1 LVTLETRCERSRDAF
16 AAPPGPLGCP
26 SSDRLVGEILSD
38 ELLPEPG
45 HGLKPLQPDRR
56 SLAIFRKSSSQP
68 ALMDDWSNYAMGGG
82 GKVLSISLGKKRAGI
97 REGRSLPD
105 NTGKEAIS

>member
-1 LVTLETRCERSRDAF
+1 
-16 AAPPGPLGCP
+16 
-26 SSDRLVGEILSD
+26 
-38 ELLPEPG
+38 
-45 HGLKPLQPDRR
+45 
-56 SLAIFRKSSSQP
+56 
-68 ALMDDWSNYAMGGG
+68 MGGG

>member
-1 LVTLETRCERSRDAF
+1 MFRPTNARGDLF
-16 AAPPGPLGCP
+16 Q
-26 SSDRLVGEILSD
+26 
-38 ELLPEPG
+38 
-45 HGLKPLQPDRR
+45 KRR
-56 SLAIFRKSSSQP
+56 